1 MGQNSTEVAHGFGQF
16 GSAFADASANTITPP
31 EELCIIAIQ
40 FLADTSLSALTA
52 KDANVFPTI
61 GAAANDNGHYTR
73 TVDGAT
79 SSSTKVIFDQE
90 NAGTN
95 DAALNS
101 ANDSIEVGDEI
112 YLTSTGASLG
122 VVTGLNPDDD
132 NTKEISVASQSI
144 SDGVTLSF
152 IKPKK
157 IGSQGVGGMAIDASQ
172 VFPKGAVIYGR
183 WDSVSMNANASTGGI
198 IAYFG
203 K

>member
-1 MGQNSTEVAHGFGQF
+1 MGINSTDVSYGFGQF
-16 GSAFADASANTITPP
+16 GSAFADANANTITPP
-31 EELCIIAIQ
+31 EELAIVAIQ
-40 FLADTSLSALTA
+40 FLADTSLDTLTSA
-52 KDANVFPTI
+52 DADIFPTI

-90 NAGTN
+90 NAGTG
-95 DAALNS
+95 
-101 ANDSIEVGDEI
+101 ANDNIEVGDEI

-122 VVTGLNPDDD
+122 VVAGLDPDGD

-152 IKPKK
+152 IKPGR
-157 IGSQGVGGMAIDASQ
+157 ISSQGVGGMAIDSSQ
-172 VFPKGAVIYGR
+172 VFPKGSTIYGR
-183 WDSVSMNANASTGGI
+183 WDSVSISADASTAGI
-198 IAYFG
+198 ICYFG

>member
-1 MGQNSTEVAHGFGQF
+1 MGQNSTEVSYGFGQF
-16 GSAFADASANTITPP
+16 GSAFADATANTITPP
-31 EELCIIAIQ
+31 ETLVIVAIQ
-40 FLADTSLSALTA
+40 FLTTTSLDVLTSA
-52 KDANVFPTI
+52 DANIFPTI

-79 SSSTKVIFDQE
+79 SSATKVIFDQE
-90 NAGTN
+90 NAGTG
-95 DAALNS
+95 
-101 ANDSIEVGDEI
+101 ANDNIEVNDEI

-152 IKPKK
+152 IKPGR
-157 IGSQGVGGMAIDASQ
+157 ISSQGVGGMAIDSSQ
-172 VFPKGAVIYGR
+172 VFPSGSTIYGR
-183 WDSVSMNANASTGGI
+183 WDSVSISADASAAGI
-198 IAYFG
+198 ICYFG

>member
-1 MGQNSTEVAHGFGQF
+1 M
-16 GSAFADASANTITPP
+16 
-31 EELCIIAIQ
+31 
-40 FLADTSLSALTA
+40 
-52 KDANVFPTI
+52 FPTI

-95 DAALNS
+95 DGALNS